1 MTERLEH
8 ANLCVHD
15 IDAVVRFLTTAFPD
29 FHVRQDTAEPD
40 GSRWVHVG
48 TNETYIALT
57 QAKAG
62 EVRPGTPYK
71 GRPGL
76 NHLAY
81 EVDDVETLRA
91 RLRAAGYR
99 DSTVPNA
106 HPHRK
111 RVYFY
116 DPEGNDW
123 EFVQYLS
130 DDPGE
135 RHDYELPDR

>member
-15 IDAVVRFLTTAFPD
+15 IDAVVGFLKTAFPD
-29 FHVRQDTAEPD
+29 FEIRQDTTDPD
-40 GSRWVHVG
+40 GTRWVHVG
-48 TNETYIALT
+48 TNETYVALN
-57 QAKAG
+57 QANP
-62 EVRPGTPYK
+62 EEPRRGTPYK

-81 EVDDVETLRA
+81 EVDDVEALRA

-99 DSTVPNA
+99 DSTVQNA
-106 HPHRK
+106 HPYRK
-111 RVYFY
+111 RIYFY

-130 DDPGE
+130 DDARR